1 MVTTQRMT
9 VEEYFALPEEKP
21 YVEYVNGEVCPK
33 PMPDWMHAAIVTRL
47 IEVLLRHASEFGGH
61 PLVEGRTGFDD
72 PRDVRFLL
80 PDVQFHAAGRPWKQR
95 PMPPPTLAVE
105 VRSPEQ
111 SMASL
116 REKCRF
122 YRAHGV
128 DVCWLID
135 PEARIAEVFDA
146 AREGVLLPADAALES
161 EALPGFRFRLADLFA
176 TLDAD

>member
-1 MVTTQRMT
+1 MVTTHRLT

-21 YVEYVNGEVCPK
+21 YLEYVNGEVCPK
-33 PMPDWMHAAIVTRL
+33 PMPDWMHFTVALAIVRAL
-47 IEVLLRHASEFGGH
+47 ADHADRYGGH
-61 PLVEGRTGFDD
+61 AGFEGRVGFDD

-80 PDVQFHAAGRPWKQR
+80 PDVQFYAAGRPWKQR

-135 PEARIAEVFDA
+135 PEARTAEVFDA
-146 AREGVLLPADAALES
+146 GREGVLFPADGALES